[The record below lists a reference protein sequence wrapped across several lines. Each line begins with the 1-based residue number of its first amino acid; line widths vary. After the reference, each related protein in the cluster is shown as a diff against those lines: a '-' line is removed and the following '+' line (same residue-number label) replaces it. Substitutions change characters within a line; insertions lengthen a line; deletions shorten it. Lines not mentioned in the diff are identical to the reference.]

1 MGRANQLRLLAVC
14 LAGLFLATPGAA
26 LTVATDTSA
35 YGHVGNI
42 GNIGGLNGVLIAPHW
57 VLTAAHVAT
66 GVNVNSTSFA
76 SGFGTSTI
84 DASYFFDTPLTII
97 ENGVPAN
104 DIALLHLNTPLSGAF
119 PFLNSRIVDA
129 GTVVTLASNQLDT
142 VTLTDSVNTA
152 TRSVGT
158 ATLVAALPSYVNSM
172 GRFDVNWL
180 VTGGATHVQ
189 GGDSGGGLFFGTPGD
204 SAGAYLLGVASVSL
218 AEAGLNPETF
228 SGYTQVASYRGWIDQ
243 TISTA
248 TSAGPAPEWRAIPVP
263 EPSAWAL
270 LVLGMLVL
278 LARRGATT

>member
-1 MGRANQLRLLAVC
+1 MRRGNQLRHLAIC

-26 LTVATDTSA
+26 LTEATNTTSF
-35 YGHVGNI
+35 GHVGNI
-42 GNIGGLNGVLIAPHW
+42 DGTNGVLIAPHW
-57 VLTAAHVAT
+57 VLTAAHVAN

-76 SGFGTSTI
+76 SGLGTSTI
-84 DASYFFDTPLTII
+84 DARYFFDSPLNFIV
-97 ENGVPAN
+97 NGVPAN

-119 PFLNSRIVDA
+119 PFLNSRVVDA
-129 GTVVTLASNQLDT
+129 GTIATLASNQLDT

-152 TRSVGT
+152 TRSVGS
-158 ATLVAALPSYVNSM
+158 ATLVAALPSYVNNTNVA
-172 GRFDVNWL
+172 FDVNWL

-189 GGDSGGGLFFGTPGD
+189 GGDSGGGLFFGAPGD

-228 SGYTQVASYRGWIDQ
+228 SGYTQVASYRGWIDR

-248 TSAGPAPEWRAIPVP
+248 TSAGPAPEWRPIPVP

-270 LVLGMLVL
+270 LSLGMLVL
-278 LARRGATT
+278 LARRGAPA